1 MKRRHAGAWLA
12 HPEYLLVK
20 RRSGAL
26 AALWIGARVTAC
38 AASIGAIAM
47 PVLFLLW
54 GVLRRTPSEQEPGWG
69 KLLLA
74 AAGAFTLCAATAALA
89 LALKAHVRK
98 RAGSYD
104 WSS

>member
-26 AALWIGARVTAC
+26 AALWLGATAV
-38 AASIGAIAM
+38 AYTASIGAIVM
-47 PVLFLLW
+47 PVLLVLW
-54 GVLRRTPSEQEPGWG
+54 GVVRRTPSEPAPGWG
-69 KLLLA
+69 RLLLA
-74 AAGAFTLCAATAALA
+74 AAGVFTLCAATAALA

>member
-12 HPEYLLVK
+12 HPDYLIVK
-20 RRSGAL
+20 RRSRPL
-26 AALWIGARVTAC
+26 AALWLGASTVAY
-38 AASIGAIAM
+38 AASIGAIVM
-47 PVLFLLW
+47 PVLLLLW
-54 GVLRRTPSEQEPGWG
+54 GIVRRTQAEPAPGWG

-98 RAGSYD
+98 RAGTYD